1 MMKLGAG
8 SRQVVQSSPLIQ
20 VLEVLLLKVRAGVER
35 ERERAR
41 ERSHGLILAA
51 GYYWRMSELC

>member
-20 VLEVLLLKVRAGVER
+20 VLEESLLKVRAGVER
-35 ERERAR
+35 EPENVHMD
-41 ERSHGLILAA
+41 SF
-51 GYYWRMSELC
+51 

>member
-20 VLEVLLLKVRAGVER
+20 VLEVSLLKVRAGVER
-35 ERERAR
+35 EPENVLMDSFQQQDITGECLNCA
-41 ERSHGLILAA
+41 EA
-51 GYYWRMSELC
+51 